1 MRNICVGSMQLISS
15 AWQRLQKFGEFL
27 VLTRVVGIET
37 DWIAGDLGLSVSELM
52 QIRAVGAVWH
62 PWADANLTVIDTNPG
77 TLNTKAPEYAP
88 DLARLCAL
96 CDV

>member
-1 MRNICVGSMQLISS
+1 MRNICVGSMQFISN
-15 AWQRLQKFGEFL
+15 AWQRLQRFGEFL
-27 VLTRVVGIET
+27 ELTRVSGMET
-37 DWIAGDLGLSVSELM
+37 DRIARDLGLSASERI
-52 QIRAVGAVWH
+52 QTCTGGAVWCRW
-62 PWADANLTVIDTNPG
+62 PDANSAVIDTNLG